1 MPDGN
6 TCLQLSDQN
15 AGAEHKISTPVEFL
29 GFEPGDDRRLADWP
43 EIADYFRMLG
53 RLSDR
58 VVTEEIGRTTE
69 GNPFIMAVI
78 SSAENLAKIDRY
90 RAIQKRLADPRTIGD
105 DAEADRFITEGKV
118 VVAVTCSIHATEV
131 GATQMSPLLAHHI
144 ATSDDEGVLRIL
156 DNVILLLI
164 PSLNP
169 DGLISVKKW
178 YDSTIGT
185 SYEGVMPPFLYHK
198 YTGHD
203 NNRDWF
209 MFTQVETRLV
219 LQHCFNAWHPQ
230 ILYDLHQTR
239 ATGMRMILPPFVD
252 PVGPNVDPILQS
264 ELAMLGSSMASE
276 LTAQGKAGVA
286 VNVVYDAYSP
296 NRTYQH
302 YHGGIRVISE
312 AASVRIASP
321 VELQPNQLSSDRGES
336 PTKKSW
342 NHPMPWT
349 PGVWRLRDIVDYDFA
364 AVMACLNNAARN
376 RDTWLRNFY
385 KVGRAA
391 LSEAGGPFAYLI
403 PTQQRDAPAASE
415 LLNVMEMGLVEIH
428 EAVKSFQSNGVTY
441 APGTRVIL
449 TSQPYGAFA
458 KTLLGPH
465 IYPDLRAETDGAPVV
480 PYDVTAH
487 CLPIKM
493 GVDVYEARSA
503 FVAEL
508 KRLGK
513 IQPPRGRVLLNG
525 KDKIKAYLIRS
536 ETNASFR
543 AINRFLEA
551 GAKVSRAREPIRLNG
566 SHFPQGTFVVH
577 GSNGVSKVAETIATE
592 ESVDLFATSEIPDT
606 PAFELA
612 MPRIGLYR
620 SYVPAV
626 EEGWTRYVF
635 DEYGFGYQSI
645 NDGDIRRGDLHKR
658 FDAIVL
664 PHQHTRHMH
673 SGHSASYYHP
683 DYTGGLGDEGADMLK
698 RFVEE
703 GGTLV
708 TWDSSSRY
716 AIRYLELPIKNVLAG
731 VTHTEFFAP
740 GTLVR
745 LLLDTS
751 HPLAYGMPDKAAAM
765 FFNGPAFDVREGR
778 VVGKYPLGNPLLS
791 GWLIGP
797 EKLYGRAAL
806 ATVPLGKGQVVLMS
820 FRVHF
825 RAQVRNTYKIL
836 FNSLYHSAV
845 AREQQVV

>member
-1 MPDGN
+1 MS
-6 TCLQLSDQN
+6 QQK
-15 AGAEHKISTPVEFL
+15 AGAEGPISTPKEFL
-29 GFEPGDDRRLADWP
+29 GFEPGEDRRLADWP
-43 EIADYFRMLG
+43 QIADYFHMLG

-58 VVTEEIGRTTE
+58 VVTEDIGKTTE

-78 SSAENLAKIDRY
+78 SSPENIANLDKY
-90 RAIQKRLADPRTIGD
+90 RAIQQRLADPRTVAD
-105 DAEADRFITEGKV
+105 DAEADRFISQGKAI
-118 VVAVTCSIHATEV
+118 VAVTCSIHATEV
-131 GATQMSPLLAHHI
+131 GATQMSPLLAHHL
-144 ATSDDEGVLRIL
+144 ATSDDEDVLRIL
-156 DNVILLLI
+156 DEVILLLF

-169 DGLISVKKW
+169 DGLISIKEW

-209 MFTQVETRLV
+209 MFTQAETRLV
-219 LQHCFNAWHPQ
+219 LKHCLNAWHPQ

-239 ATGMRMILPPFVD
+239 STGMRLILPPFVD

-264 ELAMLGSSMASE
+264 ELAMLGSAIAAE

-286 VNVVYDAYSP
+286 INVVYDAYSP

-302 YHGGIRVISE
+302 YHGGIRLLSE

-321 VELQPNQLSSDRGES
+321 VELHSTQLSSDRGES
-336 PTKKSW
+336 PKQKSW
-342 NHPMPWT
+342 NHPMPWK
-349 PGVWRLRDIVDYDFA
+349 PGSWRLRDIVDYDFA

-376 RDTWLRNFY
+376 RDTWVRNFY

-391 LSEAGGPFAYLI
+391 MAAKGAPFAFLI
-403 PTQQRDAPAASE
+403 PDQQRDANAASE
-415 LLNVMEMGLVEIH
+415 LLSVMEMGLVEIQ
-428 EAVKSFQSNGVTY
+428 EAVQAFQADGITY
-441 APGTRVIL
+441 SPGTKVIL

-465 IYPDLRAETDGAPVV
+465 VYPDLRGDSDGTPKE

-487 CLPIKM
+487 CLPLNM
-493 GVDVYEARSA
+493 GVDVYEAKSP
-503 FVAEL
+503 FMAEL
-508 KRLGK
+508 KRLNK
-513 IQPPRGRVLLNG
+513 VQPPKGRVLLNG
-525 KDKIKAYLIRS
+525 HNKVGAYLIRP

-543 AINRFLEA
+543 AINRMLES
-551 GAKVSRAREPIRLNG
+551 GAQVSRAREPIRMNG
-566 SHFPQGTFVVH
+566 THFPQGTFIVH
-577 GSNGVSKVAETIATE
+577 GGDGIGKMADVIAVQ
-592 ESVDLFATSEIPDT
+592 ESVNISASDEMPEAASFQLTT
-606 PAFELA
+606 
-612 MPRIGLYR
+612 PRIGLYK

-635 DEYGFGYQSI
+635 DDYGFEYQSI
-645 NDGDIRRGDLHKR
+645 GDGDIQQGDLHQR

-673 SGHSASYYHP
+673 NGHSTSYYHP
-683 DYTGGLGDEGADMLK
+683 DYTGGLGDKGAEKLK
-698 RFVEE
+698 SFVED

-716 AIRYLELPIKNVLAG
+716 VIRYLELPIRNVLAG
-731 VTHTEFFAP
+731 FTRSDFFAP

-745 LLLDTS
+745 MLLDTN
-751 HPLAYGMPDKAAAM
+751 HPLAYGMPDRAAAM
-765 FFNGPAFDVREGR
+765 FFNGPAFDVQEGR
-778 VVGKYPLGNPLLS
+778 VIGKYPLRNPLLS

-797 EKLYGRAAL
+797 EKLFGRTAL
-806 ATVPLGKGQVVLMS
+806 ATVPIGKGQVVLMS

-845 AREQQVV
+845 ARDEKVN

>member
-1 MPDGN
+1 MSEQDASGE
-6 TCLQLSDQN
+6 Q
-15 AGAEHKISTPVEFL
+15 KISTPGEFL

-43 EIADYFRMLG
+43 PIVDYFHLLDS
-53 RLSDR
+53 LSDR
-58 VVTEEIGRTTE
+58 VITENVGKTTE
-69 GNPFIMAVI
+69 GNPFLIATI
-78 SSAENLAKIDRY
+78 SSPENLANLDRY

-118 VVAVTCSIHATEV
+118 IVAVTCSIHATEV
-131 GATQMSPLLAHHI
+131 GATQMSPLLAHHL
-144 ATSDDEGVLRIL
+144 ATSNDEDVLRIL
-156 DNVILLLI
+156 DEVILLLI

-169 DGLISVKKW
+169 DGLISVKNW

-209 MFTQVETRLV
+209 MYTQAETRLV
-219 LQHCFNAWHPQ
+219 LEHCLNAWHPQ
-230 ILYDLHQTR
+230 IVYDLHQTR
-239 ATGMRMILPPFVD
+239 STGMRMILPPFVD

-264 ELAMLGSSMASE
+264 ELAMLGSSMAAE

-302 YHGGIRVISE
+302 YHGGIRLLSE
-312 AASVRIASP
+312 AASVRIATP
-321 VELQPNQLSSDRGES
+321 VELHRTQLSSDRGEA
-336 PTKKSW
+336 PTAKSW
-342 NHPMPWT
+342 NHPMPWKAG
-349 PGVWRLRDIVDYDFA
+349 PWRLRDIVDYDFA

-385 KVGRAA
+385 KVGRRA
-391 LSEAGGPFAYLI
+391 LSTTAGPFAFLI
-403 PTQQRDAPAASE
+403 PENQRDAHATAE
-415 LLNVMEMGLVEIH
+415 LLGVMEMGLVEIQ
-428 EAVKSFQSNGVTY
+428 EATQAFQADGITY
-441 APGTRVIL
+441 SPGTRVIL
-449 TSQPYGAFA
+449 TAQPYGAFA
-458 KTLLGPH
+458 KTLLGPQ
-465 IYPDLRAETDGAPVV
+465 IYPDLRAPSDGVPRA

-493 GVDVYEARSA
+493 GVDVYEAKTP
-503 FVAEL
+503 FLAEL

-513 IQPPRGRVLLNG
+513 VQPPSGRVLVNG
-525 KDKIKAYLIRS
+525 HHNIEAYLIRP
-536 ETNASFR
+536 ETNASIS
-543 AINRFLEA
+543 AVNRLLEA
-551 GAKVSRAREPIRLNG
+551 GAEVSWAREPIRMNG
-566 SHFPQGTFVVH
+566 THYPQGTFVVR
-577 GSNGVSKVAETIATE
+577 GGNGVSKIAETIAADQ
-592 ESVDLFATSEIPDT
+592 SVDLAAASDIPDT
-606 PAFELA
+606 ASVNLSV
-612 MPRIGLYR
+612 PRIGIYK

-645 NDGDIRRGDLHKR
+645 SDGDIQQGDLHER

-673 SGHSASYYHP
+673 KGHSTSYYHP
-683 DYTGGLGDEGADMLK
+683 DYTGGMGDKGVEKLRA
-698 RFVEE
+698 FVED

-716 AIRYLELPIKNVLAG
+716 AIRYLELPIRNVLAG
-731 VTHTEFFAP
+731 FTRNDFFAP

-745 LLLDTS
+745 MLLDTN
-751 HPLAYGMPDKAAAM
+751 HPLAYGMPDRAAAM
-765 FFNGPAFDVREGR
+765 FFNGPAFDVHEGR
-778 VVGKYPLGNPLLS
+778 VIGKYPLRNPLLS

-797 EKLYGRAAL
+797 EKLYGRTAL

-845 AREQQVV
+845 AHDQQVI

>member
-1 MPDGN
+1 L
-6 TCLQLSDQN
+6 TASDVDAAN
-15 AGAEHKISTPVEFL
+15 KIYTPGEFL
-29 GFEPGDDRRLADWP
+29 GFEPGEDRRLADWP
-43 EIADYFRMLG
+43 QIVDYFHMLG

-58 VVTEEIGRTTE
+58 VITEDVGKTTE
-69 GNPFIMAVI
+69 GNPFLIATI
-78 SSAENLAKIDRY
+78 SSPDNLANLEMY

-105 DAEADRFITEGKV
+105 DAEADRFISQGKAI
-118 VVAVTCSIHATEV
+118 VAVTCSIHATEV
-131 GATQMSPLLAHHI
+131 GATQMSPLLAHHL
-144 ATSDDEGVLRIL
+144 ATSDDEEVRRIL
-156 DNVILLLI
+156 DEVILLLI

-209 MFTQVETRLV
+209 MFTQAETRLV
-219 LQHCFNAWHPQ
+219 LKHCLNAWHPQ

-239 ATGMRMILPPFVD
+239 STGMRMILPPFVD

-264 ELAMLGSSMASE
+264 ELAMLGSSIASE

-286 VNVVYDAYSP
+286 INVVYDAYSP

-302 YHGGIRVISE
+302 YHGGIRLLSE
-312 AASVRIASP
+312 AASVKIASP
-321 VELQPNQLSSDRGES
+321 IELQSNQISSDRGES
-336 PTKKSW
+336 PSAKSW
-342 NHPMPWT
+342 NHPMPWNAGT
-349 PGVWRLRDIVDYDFA
+349 WRLRDIVDYDFA

-385 KVGRAA
+385 RVGRAA
-391 LSEAGGPFAYLI
+391 MAANGSPFAFLI
-403 PTQQRDAPAASE
+403 PEKQRDAHAASE
-415 LLNVMEMGLVEIH
+415 LLNVMKMGLVEIQ
-428 EAVKSFQSNGVTY
+428 EAVQPFQADGITY
-441 APGTRVIL
+441 SPGTKVIL

-465 IYPDLRAETDGAPVV
+465 IYPDSRAESDGSPIT

-493 GVDVYEARSA
+493 GVDVYEAKSP
-503 FVAEL
+503 FIAEL
-508 KRLGK
+508 KRLGSV
-513 IQPPRGRVLLNG
+513 QPPKGRVLVNG
-525 KDKIKAYLIRS
+525 HDKVEAYLLRP

-543 AINRFLEA
+543 AINRILET
-551 GAKVSRAREPIRLNG
+551 GAKVSWAREPIRMNG
-566 SHFPQGTFVVH
+566 SHFPPGTFVVH
-577 GSNGVSKVAETIATE
+577 GGNGMSKLAESIAAE
-592 ESVDLFATSEIPDT
+592 ESLDLTAAPEVPYMV
-606 PAFELA
+606 AFGLS

-626 EEGWTRYVF
+626 EEGWTRYIL
-635 DEYGFGYQSI
+635 DDYEFGYQSI
-645 NDGDIRRGDLHKR
+645 NDSDIQQGDLHQR

-664 PHQHTRHMH
+664 PHQHTRQMH
-673 SGHSASYYHP
+673 QGHSASYYHP
-683 DYTGGLGDEGADMLK
+683 DYTGGLGDKGAEKLK
-698 RFVEE
+698 TFVEE

-716 AIRYLELPIKNVLAG
+716 AIRHLELPIKNMLAG
-731 VTHTEFFAP
+731 FSRSEFFAP

-745 LLLDTS
+745 MLLDTN
-751 HPLAYGMPDKAAAM
+751 HPLAYGMPDRAAAM
-765 FFNGPAFDVREGR
+765 FFNGPAFDVSEGR
-778 VVGKYPLGNPLLS
+778 VVGKYPLRNPLLS
-791 GWLIGP
+791 GLLIGP
-797 EKLYGRAAL
+797 EKLYGRTAL

-845 AREQQVV
+845 APE